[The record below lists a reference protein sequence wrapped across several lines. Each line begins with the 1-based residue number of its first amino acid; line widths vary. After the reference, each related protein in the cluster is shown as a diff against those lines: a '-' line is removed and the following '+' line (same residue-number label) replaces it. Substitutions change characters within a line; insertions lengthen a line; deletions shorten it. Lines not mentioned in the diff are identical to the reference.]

1 MKDFEKKIIRACKE
15 NDVQTISYE
24 IWMVLSLLTMC
35 GFFLKLPITICGL
48 IVILM
53 LTSIIFGKAAEK
65 IQLTE
70 EEIFL
75 KNNFFLVIFSD
86 GSIWNYIC
94 WLLLLVFWSI
104 LFGVINV
111 VTGVWIIDFLLTVGS
126 FLIGHYISD
135 QIAKFFKN
143 RLK

>member
-1 MKDFEKKIIRACKE
+1 MKDFEKKIIKACKE

-24 IWMVLSLLTMC
+24 IWMVLSILAMC
-35 GFFLKLPITICGL
+35 GFFLKL
-48 IVILM
+48 
-53 LTSIIFGKAAEK
+53 LTSIIFGKAAIK

-70 EEIFL
+70 EEIFF

-86 GSIWNYIC
+86 ESIWNYIC

-143 RLK
+143 KLK